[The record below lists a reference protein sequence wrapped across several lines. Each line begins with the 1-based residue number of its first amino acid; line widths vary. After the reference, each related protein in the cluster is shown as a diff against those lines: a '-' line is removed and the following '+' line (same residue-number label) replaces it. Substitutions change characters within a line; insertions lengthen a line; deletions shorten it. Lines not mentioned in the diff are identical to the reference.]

1 VFGLDEAIAGLSH
14 EGAVGLVVLVALLLG
29 ARHATDPDHIVAVA
43 ALFASGRDRAARAA
57 GWLGVAWGLGHGL
70 TLLAFGVPLLL
81 FRASAPEAVQRG
93 LELAVA
99 AVIVVLALRL
109 IVRWRR
115 GRYPMPAQEHA
126 GDADSSDALAKH
138 GATRASRPRRLRGAF
153 GVGVL
158 HGVGGSGGATVLVLA
173 SVESRALA
181 IMSLALLAL
190 FTIPSMCLI
199 TTGLGAALVR
209 RPAQVRMDMLLPVL
223 ATLTLGYGLW
233 YGAGVIEAGIYPF

>member
-1 VFGLDEAIAGLSH
+1 MFGLDETIANLSQ
-14 EGAVGLVVLVALLLG
+14 EGAIGLVVLVALLLG
-29 ARHATDPDHIVAVA
+29 ARHATDPDHVVAVT
-43 ALFASGRDRAARAA
+43 ALFASGRQHAARAA
-57 GWLGVAWGLGHGL
+57 GWLGVAWGVGHGL
-70 TLLAFGVPLLL
+70 TLLALGIPLLL
-81 FRASAPEAVQRG
+81 LRASAPEGVRRG
-93 LELAVA
+93 FELAVA
-99 AVIVVLALRL
+99 AVLVVLALRL

-115 GRYPMPAQEHA
+115 GRYPMRACERRGGMDPTEHHGEPRSTGA
-126 GDADSSDALAKH
+126 GRVR
-138 GATRASRPRRLRGAF
+138 GLRGAF
-153 GVGVL
+153 GVGVV

-209 RPAQVRMDMLLPVL
+209 RPAQVRMDLLLPVL

-233 YGAGVIEAGIYPF
+233 YGAGAIESGIYPF